1 MELFS
6 SPAAQVIVA
15 IIPIVGIVFGGTLI
29 FFFLLWNHRQTM
41 LQIRNGIYKP
51 ANFNLQIFSLLAGML
66 LTCVGIVLTVLFL
79 CLDRLSLSLLGG
91 LIPLSIGLGFL
102 LFHHYYKP

>member
-41 LQIRNGIYKP
+41 LQIRNGIYKQ
-51 ANFNLQIFSLLAGML
+51 ANFDLPVFSLLAGML
-66 LTCVGIVLTVLFL
+66 LTCVGFVLTILFI
-79 CLDRLSLSLLGG
+79 CIDGISLSLLGG
-91 LIPLSIGLGFL
+91 VIPLAVGLGFL
-102 LFHHYYKP
+102 LFHHFYRP